1 MDRVAIIT
9 GATSG
14 FGAAT
19 ARRLAKDGWKLV
31 LTGRRQERL
40 DDMVQEL
47 GGPERVLARCMDM
60 RERQAVETGLGDLP
74 EAFAAVE
81 LLVNN
86 AGLAKGLEPA
96 WEYDVDDWEVMID
109 TNIKGLLYA
118 THTVLPG
125 MVERNHGH
133 IVNLGSTAASWP
145 YVGGNTYGGTKAFV
159 QQFTRNL
166 RADLTGRPIRATL
179 IEPGLCETEFS
190 VVRFGGDAE
199 KARSLYAGKDPI
211 RPEDI
216 AETIWWV
223 VNMPAH
229 VNINRIEMMPVS
241 QSWAPL
247 SVTEVKR

>member
-1 MDRVAIIT
+1 MDRIALIT

-19 ARRLAKDGWKLV
+19 ARRFAADGWKLI
-31 LTGRRQERL
+31 LTGRREERL
-40 DDMVQEL
+40 QELVDEL
-47 GGPERVLARCMDM
+47 GGPDRVLARPMDM
-60 RERQAVETGLGDLP
+60 RDRKAVEEGLGKLP
-74 EAFAAVE
+74 AGFADVE

-125 MVERNHGH
+125 MVERKRGH
-133 IVNLGSTAASWP
+133 VVNLGSTAASWP
-145 YVGGNTYGGTKAFV
+145 YKGGNTYGGTKAFV

-190 VVRFGGDAE
+190 VVRFDGDAE
-199 KARSLYAGKDPI
+199 KAKSLYEGKNPI

-216 AETIWWV
+216 AKTIWWV

-247 SVTEVKR
+247 SVTEVE

>member
-1 MDRVAIIT
+1 MDRIALIT

-19 ARRLAKDGWKLV
+19 ARRFAADGWKLI
-31 LTGRRQERL
+31 LTGRREERL
-40 DDMVQEL
+40 QELVDEL
-47 GGPERVLARCMDM
+47 GGPDRVLARPMDM
-60 RERQAVETGLGDLP
+60 RDRKAVEEGLGKLP
-74 EAFAAVE
+74 AGFADVE

-125 MVERNHGH
+125 MVERKRGH
-133 IVNLGSTAASWP
+133 VVNLGSTAASWP
-145 YVGGNTYGGTKAFV
+145 YKGGNTYGGTKAFV

-190 VVRFGGDAE
+190 VVRFDGDAE
-199 KARSLYAGKDPI
+199 KAKSLYEGKNPI

-247 SVTEVKR
+247 SVTEVE

>member
-1 MDRVAIIT
+1 MDRIALIT

-19 ARRLAKDGWKLV
+19 ARRFAADGWKLV
-31 LTGRRQERL
+31 LTGRREERL
-40 DDMVQEL
+40 QEMVDEL
-47 GGPERVLARCMDM
+47 GGPDRVLARPMDM
-60 RERQAVETGLGDLP
+60 RDRKAVEQGLGDLP

-86 AGLAKGLEPA
+86 AGLARGLEPA

-125 MVERNHGH
+125 MVERNRGH
-133 IVNLGSTAASWP
+133 VVNLGSTAASWP

-190 VVRFGGDAE
+190 IVRFGGDAE
-199 KARSLYAGKDPI
+199 KAKSLYEGKDPI
-211 RPEDI
+211 RAEDI

-247 SVTEVKR
+247 SVTEVE

>member
-1 MDRVAIIT
+1 MDRIALIT

-19 ARRLAKDGWKLV
+19 ARRFAADGWKLI
-31 LTGRRQERL
+31 LTGRREERL
-40 DDMVQEL
+40 QELVDEL
-47 GGPERVLARCMDM
+47 GGPDRVLARPMDM
-60 RERQAVETGLGDLP
+60 RDRKAVEEGLGNLP
-74 EAFAAVE
+74 AGFADVE

-125 MVERNHGH
+125 MVERKRGH
-133 IVNLGSTAASWP
+133 VVNLGSTAASWP
-145 YVGGNTYGGTKAFV
+145 YKGGNTYGGTKAFV

-190 VVRFGGDAE
+190 VVRFDGDAE
-199 KARSLYAGKDPI
+199 KAKSLYEGKNPI

-247 SVTEVKR
+247 SVTEVE